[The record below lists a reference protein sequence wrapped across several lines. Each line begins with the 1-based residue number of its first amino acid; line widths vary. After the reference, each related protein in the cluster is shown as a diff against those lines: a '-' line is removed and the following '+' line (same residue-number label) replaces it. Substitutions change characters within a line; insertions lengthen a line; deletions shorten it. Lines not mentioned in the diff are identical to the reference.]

1 MNMKQF
7 FRPTLVRRVMSALL
21 IAFALMWLLL
31 LVVQFFSASSPER
44 HERELR
50 GFSDD
55 LVTTLEAFDNQAE
68 AAAVAAASEA
78 QVNRMHTR
86 AKTPRLVLIQLHD
99 LNGNLLYGPQEAH
112 KAVLTGEMG
121 GITQA
126 EYAGQ
131 TLRVYHTQGKRWSVL
146 VGSTQLPR
154 LWILGRLAAELTF
167 YMLIAFPFV
176 LVPLLAVSQGLRPL
190 REISEEIDARSA
202 DDLSPTG
209 LTPRYLELKPLIH
222 SLDSLLSQLR
232 SKVKRESAFVH
243 EAAHELRTP
252 MAVVSAQAHALVHA
266 PTPVERREAEAR
278 LDHAIARASHL
289 VEQLLQL
296 AKVDSDWSQPA
307 QSVDLT
313 QELQQA
319 LAMLAPAAM
328 EKNLE
333 LSLDAPDSVVHVL
346 DLNAFRSI
354 LHNLVGNAI
363 LYVPAGGQ
371 VEVTLAVDSN
381 RLVMAVADDGPGI
394 PEEHWP
400 LVFERFFRGSGHD
413 EPGSGL
419 GLAIVKQASAKL
431 GGLAWVEKGLKG
443 RGCKFVVS
451 LPRRPVR

>member
-1 MNMKQF
+1 MNVQQF
-7 FRPTLVRRVMSALL
+7 FRPTLVRRVMGALMV
-21 IAFALMWLLL
+21 AFALMWLFL
-31 LVVQFFSASSPER
+31 LVVQFLSASRPDR
-44 HERELR
+44 QDRELR

-55 LVTTLEAFDNQAE
+55 LITTLEAFDDQAE
-68 AAAVAAASEA
+68 ATVAAAASEA
-78 QVNRMHTR
+78 QVNRMHSR
-86 AKTPRLVLIQLHD
+86 AQTPRLVLVQLHD
-99 LNGNLLYGPQEAH
+99 LNGNLLYAPQGTRN
-112 KAVLTGEMG
+112 AVLTGELG

-126 EYAGQ
+126 EFAGQ
-131 TLRVYHTQGKRWSVL
+131 TIRVYHTQGKRWRVL
-146 VGSTQLPR
+146 VASTQLPR

-167 YMLIAFPFV
+167 YMVIAFPFV
-176 LVPLLAVSQGLRPL
+176 LVPLLAVSHGLRPL

-313 QELQQA
+313 QEVQQA
-319 LAMLAPAAM
+319 LAMLAPTAM
-328 EKNLE
+328 EKDIE
-333 LSLDAPDSVVHVL
+333 LSLDAPDSVPYAL

-354 LHNLVGNAI
+354 LHNLVGNAL

-371 VEVTLAVDSN
+371 VEVTLAVDGD
-381 RLVMAVADDGPGI
+381 RLLMGVADDGPGI

-400 LVFERFFRGSGHD
+400 LVFERFFRGTGHD

-431 GGLAWVEKGLKG
+431 GGLVWVERGLEG

-451 LPRRPVR
+451 LPRSAVR